1 MPAKQPRIIARY
13 AARVGLKGADATSGP
28 AVNLGPRIRAERL
41 AANISLR
48 ELARRIE
55 VSASLLSQIERGLAQ
70 PSVSTLWAVVAA
82 LDFSLDSLFDPPV
95 EPGAT
100 RRESSPTRLLRATD
114 RRVIELDGHVRW
126 ERLTPSSDPDV
137 VFAFVTYEPHQPSE
151 AVRPA
156 ATHRGREYGYLVSGR
171 LVIEA
176 DGTEYR
182 LGRGDSIVLDSQ
194 VPHRFRA
201 IGRSPARAVWWNLD
215 SPR

>member
-1 MPAKQPRIIARY
+1 MG
-13 AARVGLKGADATSGP
+13 VKGADATSGP
-28 AVNLGPRIRAERL
+28 AFNLGPRIRAERV

-82 LDFSLDSLFDPPV
+82 LDFSLDSLFDPPA

-100 RRESSPTRLLRATD
+100 RRESSPTRLLRAAD
-114 RRVIELDGHVRW
+114 RPVIELDGHVRW

-151 AVRPA
+151 AVPPA

-171 LVIEA
+171 LLIEA
-176 DGTEYR
+176 DGMEYR

-194 VPHRFRA
+194 LPHRFRA
-201 IGRSPARAVWWNLD
+201 IGKTAARAVWWNLE

>member
-1 MPAKQPRIIARY
+1 MG
-13 AARVGLKGADATSGP
+13 VKGADATSGP
-28 AVNLGPRIRAERL
+28 AFNLGPRIRAERV

-48 ELARRIE
+48 ELARRIK

-82 LDFSLDSLFDPPV
+82 LDFSLDSLFDPPA
-95 EPGAT
+95 EPDAT
-100 RRESSPTRLLRATD
+100 QRESSPTRLLRAAD

-137 VFAFVTYEPHQPSE
+137 VFAFVTYEPHQPSKG
-151 AVRPA
+151 APPA
-156 ATHRGREYGYLVSGR
+156 AIHRGREYGYLVSGR
-171 LVIEA
+171 LLIEA

-194 VPHRFRA
+194 LPHRFRA
-201 IGRSPARAVWWNLD
+201 IGKSPARAVWWNLD